1 LDKINAVEYVADMIN
16 HDAPVRT
23 FPAQS
28 TPRVVRGSTAGAAIG
43 GLIAMSVGIGIG
55 RFVYTPI
62 LPPML
67 AALGLSK
74 ATAGLIASANFAGYL
89 AGALGA
95 TRHLPGSR
103 RLWLLGALLTSAAT
117 TAAMGFTISVPA
129 FLVLRFS
136 GGVASALVL
145 ILASALV
152 LERLA
157 EAGRPGLASLHF
169 AGVGIG
175 IAVSAALVA
184 FLLEYGGDWTSMWRV
199 SGAASFLGALAAAVL
214 VPDEPPPPPSAGQV
228 TGRAARD
235 PRLRRMVLAYG
246 LFGFG
251 YVITA
256 TFLVA
261 IVRATPSIRALEP
274 VIWVMVGIAAAP
286 SVLLWTWLGRRI
298 GIPAGFAVAALA
310 EAAGVLAS
318 VFWPG
323 MVGICLAAILVG
335 GTFMGLTALGLM
347 HGRELAR
354 ETPGSDA
361 RRVMAA
367 MTGAFGVGQI
377 VGPAL
382 AGVLSDAT
390 GGFAVPSVAAAVAL
404 VGAAWLGRK

>member
-1 LDKINAVEYVADMIN
+1 LDKINAVDYVASMTTR
-16 HDAPVRT
+16 DAPVRT
-23 FPAQS
+23 FSAQPA
-28 TPRVVRGSTAGAAIG
+28 PRVTRGSAAGAAIG
-43 GLIAMSVGIGIG
+43 GLIAMAVGIGIG

-117 TAAMGFTISVPA
+117 TAAMGFTLSVPA

-169 AGVGIG
+169 AGVGVG
-175 IAVSAALVA
+175 IAVSAALIA
-184 FLLEYGGDWTSMWRV
+184 FLLEYGGDWSSMWRV

-214 VPDEPPPPPSAGQV
+214 VPDEPPPPISAGQV
-228 TGRAARD
+228 TGRKARD

-274 VIWVMVGIAAAP
+274 VTWVMVGIAAAP
-286 SVLLWTWLGRRI
+286 SVLLWSWLGRRI
-298 GIPAGFAVAALA
+298 GIPAGFAIAALA

-323 MVGICLAAILVG
+323 MVGICLAAVLVG

-354 ETPGSDA
+354 ETPGTDA

-377 VGPAL
+377 VGPVL